1 MHRAPGWSSF
11 APPSTDG
18 GAPPWMGDRPRS
30 SRLTTSRKA
39 FRSRRD
45 DTWCGSRST
54 MRPSATGSSA
64 RRSDCSSSSV
74 RRRRWRGAAAIDDRL
89 RYRALRMAPA
99 LAGPLLIVGVT
110 LFALRAFAFGGQ
122 LTTGDAL
129 SLFLPTYCHLGNVL
143 AAGHIPAWNPGTFTG
158 LPFAGDPQ
166 SGWMYAPVM
175 LLFTALP
182 CAVAIRWFI

>member
-1 MHRAPGWSSF
+1 
-11 APPSTDG
+11 
-18 GAPPWMGDRPRS
+18 
-30 SRLTTSRKA
+30 
-39 FRSRRD
+39 
-45 DTWCGSRST
+45 
-54 MRPSATGSSA
+54 
-64 RRSDCSSSSV
+64 
-74 RRRRWRGAAAIDDRL
+74 
-89 RYRALRMAPA
+89 MAPA

-166 SGWMYAPVM
+166 SGYDGQMNW
-175 LLFTALP
+175 FIE
-182 CAVAIRWFI
+182 AVALRPDANHITLTAEDIKGLTTSRTISVTRQ